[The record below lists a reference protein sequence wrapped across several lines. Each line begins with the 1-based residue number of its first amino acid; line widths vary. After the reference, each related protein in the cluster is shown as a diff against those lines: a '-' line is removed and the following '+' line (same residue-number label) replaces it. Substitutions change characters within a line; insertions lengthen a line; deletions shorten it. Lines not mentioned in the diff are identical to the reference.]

1 MALTL
6 TTSLSS
12 TITKSE
18 LEGNFTSIANKF
30 GAIDNSDIKASAGIA
45 ISKLAASKEYVTVV
59 LSNTAYTWGSAG
71 STIAIAPLPGLSS
84 TQNDWTLKAAS
95 WFVSDGGS
103 SAGTIDVALAY
114 YNSGTLTDV
123 GTALIDEESM
133 TVSSDGNGN
142 SGQCTISASAVAYHS
157 SQNRVLVLR
166 QGATTGT
173 GVLNSAGF
181 IGVTLLLE
189 RDLQV

>member
-45 ISKLAASKEYVTVV
+45 ISKLAAAKEYVTVV
-59 LSNTAYTWGSAG
+59 LDNTAFTWSSAG
-71 STIAIAPLPGLSS
+71 TVIAIAPLPGLSS
-84 TQNDWTLKAAS
+84 TQNDWHLEAAS
-95 WFVSDGGS
+95 WFVSDTGS

-114 YNSGTLTDV
+114 YNSGTLTDATV
-123 GTALIDEESM
+123 LINEQSM

-142 SGQCTISASAVAYHS
+142 SGQCSLTSQDVAFHS

-173 GVLNSAGF
+173 GVLNSGGF

-189 RDLQV
+189 RDLQA

>member
-59 LSNTAYTWGSAG
+59 LDNTAFTWSSAG
-71 STIAIAPLPGLSS
+71 TVIAIAPLPGLSS

-103 SAGTIDVALAY
+103 AAGTIDVALAY

-123 GTALIDEESM
+123 TVLVDEESM

-142 SGQCTISASAVAYHS
+142 SGQCTIDASAVAYHS

-173 GVLNSAGF
+173 GVLNSAGI

>member
-1 MALTL
+1 MTLSL

-18 LEGNFTSIANKF
+18 LESNFTDIQNKF
-30 GAIDNSDIKASAGIA
+30 SAGIDNSDIKSGAGIN
-45 ISKLAASKEYVTVV
+45 ISKLSASKEYVTVV
-59 LSNTAYTWGSAG
+59 LDNTAYTWGSAG
-71 STIAIAPLPGLSS
+71 AVIAIAPIPGLTS
-84 TQNDWTLKAAS
+84 TQSDWTLKAAS

-103 SAGTIDVALAY
+103 TAGTIDVALAY

-123 GTALIDEESM
+123 TVLIDEESM
-133 TVSSDGNGN
+133 TISSDGSGN
-142 SGQCTISASAVAYHS
+142 SGQCTVDASAVAYHS
-157 SQNRVLVLR
+157 SQSRVLVLR
-166 QGATTGT
+166 QGADEGA

-189 RDLQV
+189 RDIQA